1 MKRCVPALLALLLAL
16 LLTAC
21 TQPERSEKTAEE
33 TVQEPSPAPEEQTP
47 PAAEADPVQTGVQEA
62 DGAYYYVQPDGTVL
76 DAQGLT
82 EVDGAQYYFL
92 PDHSLF
98 RFEPGVNDCGTVRFY
113 HIGEPG
119 VALRTPEPGL
129 FEDDQG
135 LYEVLPDG
143 SLLCGASDG
152 YLYFGT
158 DGRYTSGS
166 EELDAQVGQLLADA
180 GADRT
185 QTQEARLR
193 LAFDYLR
200 DHYTYLSMD
209 LYAAGTT
216 DWAEDRA
223 LVFFRQGKGNCYCF
237 AASFMYC
244 ARRLGYQAY
253 VVAGHESR
261 PDNDH
266 AWTMIDRD
274 GQSYLYDVQLEYAY
288 LYMFHRQPVDMFG
301 ALEENGQYNG
311 FNYYFPEEPA

>member
-1 MKRCVPALLALLLAL
+1 MRRSLLTALFLLLV

-21 TQPERSEKTAEE
+21 AKP
-33 TVQEPSPAPEEQTP
+33 VQETPDPAPAPVEDVQETPDAPEEAPTVEFD
-47 PAAEADPVQTGVQEA
+47 PAPVQTGVQER
-62 DGAYYYVQPDGTVL
+62 DGAYYYIQPDGSVL
-76 DAQGLT
+76 GAQGLT

-92 PDHSLF
+92 PDHSLY
-98 RFEPGVNDCGTVRFY
+98 RFEPGVNDCGDVLYY
-113 HIGEPG
+113 HTGESG
-119 VALRTPEPGL
+119 FALLPPEPGL
-129 FEDDQG
+129 FEDADG
-135 LYEVLPDG
+135 LYMVQPG
-143 SLLCGASDG
+143 GTLLCSAADG
-152 YLYFGT
+152 YLTFGA

-166 EELDAQVGQLLADA
+166 EELDGLVAQLLTDA
-180 GADRT
+180 GADPSLSRD
-185 QTQEARLR
+185 ERLR

-200 DHYTYLSMD
+200 DHYSYLSMA
-209 LYAAGTT
+209 LYEPGTA

-223 LVFFRQGKGNCYCF
+223 LVFLRQGKGNCYCF

-301 ALEENGQYNG
+301 AVEADGQYNG
-311 FNYYFPEEPA
+311 FNYYFP